1 MCGLTTAEALLTEGR
16 SAVNM
21 LLDQILGF
29 PYLNSLFC
37 VAGLY
42 SDLQTPMLALKAEPG
57 HGRCFGALQLITKSA
72 G

>member
-29 PYLNSLFC
+29 PYLISLFC
-37 VAGLY
+37 WFV
-42 SDLQTPMLALKAEPG
+42 QRLADPDA
-57 HGRCFGALQLITKSA
+57 CFKSFA
-72 G
+72 WARTMFRRSPVNY